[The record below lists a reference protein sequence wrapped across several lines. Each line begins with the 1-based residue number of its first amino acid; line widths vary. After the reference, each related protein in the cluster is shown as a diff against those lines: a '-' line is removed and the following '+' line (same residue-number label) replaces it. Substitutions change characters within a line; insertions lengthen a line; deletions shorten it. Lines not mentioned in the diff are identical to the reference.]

1 MYGGQS
7 PEWLRAFDGERLT
20 DQQIS
25 EIDQVVAQWITDYE
39 DRHARTAAAKAR
51 ARSVTHRAQR
61 TVRAA
66 VVVNAIAIAW
76 LVAAAV
82 NRDMLRV
89 FDRFVR
95 LGGGLA
101 ALCYLVI
108 PVTLPA
114 AGAVLAYR
122 ARSSTTRAKLK
133 NNNRTYLIMSS
144 AALAAWL
151 TTFVAIWIAG

>member
-1 MYGGQS
+1 MVAAMDHRLRGPPRSNRSSQGPGQV
-7 PEWLRAFDGERLT
+7 G
-20 DQQIS
+20 
-25 EIDQVVAQWITDYE
+25 
-39 DRHARTAAAKAR
+39 H
-51 ARSVTHRAQR
+51 HRAQR

-95 LGGGLA
+95 LGGGSA

-133 NNNRTYLIMSS
+133 NNDRTYLIMSS